1 MTPIESHMSLWLNV
15 TTLLVAVGAI
25 FYVSLWPYMTG
36 DDE

>member
-1 MTPIESHMSLWLNV
+1 MTSIESSISVWLNA
-15 TTLLVAVGAI
+15 TTFLVAVGAI

>member
-15 TTLLVAVGAI
+15 TTLLVAVGAV
-25 FYVSLWPYMTG
+25 FYFSLLPYMTG

>member
-25 FYVSLWPYMTG
+25 VYVSLWPYMTG

>member
-15 TTLLVAVGAI
+15 TTLLVAVGAVCY
-25 FYVSLWPYMTG
+25 FSLLPYMTG

>member
-1 MTPIESHMSLWLNV
+1 MTPIESSISVWLNV

-25 FYVSLWPYMTG
+25 CYFSLLQYMTG